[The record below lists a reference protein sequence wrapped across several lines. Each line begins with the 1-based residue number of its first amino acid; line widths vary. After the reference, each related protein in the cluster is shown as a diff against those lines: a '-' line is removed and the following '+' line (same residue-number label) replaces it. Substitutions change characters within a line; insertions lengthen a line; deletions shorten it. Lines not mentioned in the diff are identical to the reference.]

1 MKDSTSIEPTSS
13 VCSVNSATQGIAPQP
28 RAPDIVRATKSNQEE
43 VVNRLLQED
52 PACRFAVDESGRT
65 ALHWATEYNY
75 TKIIHTI
82 LNSANFAVNS
92 LGVPSLL
99 NISDCRGQTA
109 LHVACN
115 CRREDGASLFL
126 TLGSDVNIKDGSG
139 NTALHRAVRM
149 NLETVA
155 IMMCEFGA
163 DVNVTNNLLW
173 TPVHEAA
180 RTGNENILRVLI
192 RHNADLDALTHNKMT
207 PFLTAFF
214 YYKIASKSN
223 AYSNLESVWKLL
235 IEAGCSLSL
244 SDGHWTPLTA
254 AMSCDNSFI
263 ASLLLFNGC
272 RIDRCGR
279 WGRGLLQDAFGCSE
293 PMLAKLL
300 VLLGYIPSPDEVS
313 YCSKQIS
320 MYSKVF
326 MRFSGLGSCLHRDR
340 QAVVKWLKERESS
353 PPSLSEFCRV
363 SIRSA
368 LNVASGDRSI
378 IANIQLLPIPSKLK
392 QFLTLSDFTHYLV
405 N

>member
-1 MKDSTSIEPTSS
+1 MKDPTTIEGTPSLSSGNSPTENIEPY
-13 VCSVNSATQGIAPQP
+13 VLVPGI
-28 RAPDIVRATKSNQEE
+28 IRATKSN
-43 VVNRLLQED
+43 RED
-52 PACRFAVDESGRT
+52 LVSQFLHDDPRCRFAVDENGRT

-75 TKIIHTI
+75 VKIIHRI
-82 LNSANFAVNS
+82 LNSANFAITS
-92 LGVPSLL
+92 MGVPSLL
-99 NISDCRGQTA
+99 NVPDSRGQTA

-115 CRREDGASLFL
+115 CRREDIASLFV

-155 IMMCEFGA
+155 ILMCEFGA
-163 DVNVTNNLLW
+163 DVNASNSLLW
-173 TPVHEAA
+173 TPTHEAA
-180 RTGNENILRVLI
+180 RTGNDNILRALI
-192 RHNADLDALTHNKMT
+192 NHNADLDALTQNNMT

-214 YYKIASKSN
+214 YYKIASKSSS
-223 AYSNLESVWKLL
+223 YPNLETIWKML

-254 AMSCDNSFI
+254 AMSCDHSFI

-272 RIDRCGR
+272 RIDKFGR

-293 PMLAKLL
+293 PMLVKLL
-300 VLLGYIPSPDEVS
+300 VLLGYIPTPDEVT
-313 YCSKQIS
+313 YCAKQIS

-326 MRFSGLGSCLHRDR
+326 TRFSGMGSCLHRDR
-340 QAVVKWLKERESS
+340 QAVVKWLREREAS
-353 PPSLSEFCRV
+353 PPSLAEFCRV

-368 LNVASGDRSI
+368 MNVSSGDKSI
-378 IANIQLLPIPSKLK
+378 IGNIQLLPIPGKLK
-392 QFLTLSDFTHYLV
+392 QFLTLCDFTHYLV